1 MIIACLFN
9 TKNKVTKDHM
19 KILLFSLIVLIS
31 TLDYIDTTEALAFEV
46 SYKPNGI
53 KLGPNPTV
61 CTIEPTES
69 DLPSKQVEKLMKQTK
84 LAVDEWETKLQAETR
99 NNKEGWDF
107 NYIAIDDKNRTN
119 ADQNC
124 DITFVFEPKPAIVEK
139 YFMLGIS
146 DYDAELQTSEI
157 TIYYLEI
164 DECYHTEREGDT
176 IYYWYE
182 TCYGEDMRISNQ
194 INGVTKHEFGH
205 AIGLG
210 HYEPDDIEIAELWA
224 KGTQTAP
231 SIMAQI
237 AFENSNNMQIRDID
251 VDMLY
256 SIYGDDGFVLSENEE
271 DYFELFTVVDYL
283 EKKEYEK
290 LQNYL
295 DEFLKENPENDDANY
310 WQALIHYELKNY
322 QEAIPFLDKA
332 IENQPENDDLLYSQA
347 RSLYNVEKYDEAL
360 PYIER
365 AIEVNPSSKNYSR
378 HGIILFELGNYDE
391 AIESYRIALSG
402 DPDDPITLD
411 RRGQVHHQ
419 LGDYEKA
426 ITYYD
431 MALDIDPER
440 KSALL
445 NKANALFEL
454 KDYDE
459 AITYYETVLDM
470 DSKHL
475 ESLKGMAM
483 SLENL
488 GDKNEAAKYYERI
501 GFQEEIVD
509 TSAVTKNPTETIPSQ
524 IPVWIKNN
532 VKWWVDGTI
541 DDQAFVAGI
550 QYLIKE
556 GIISIPETAKSST
569 SSGSQEIP
577 AWIKNNAD
585 WWSQGLI
592 SDDDF
597 VKGIQYLVENQ
608 VIQVD

>member
-1 MIIACLFN
+1 
-9 TKNKVTKDHM
+9 M
-19 KILLFSLIVLIS
+19 KIILFSLIVLIS
-31 TLDYIDTTEALAFEV
+31 TLSYIDTTEALAFEV

-53 KLGPNPTV
+53 KLGPDPTV

-69 DLPSKQVEKLMKQTK
+69 DLTSKEVEKLMKQTK

-107 NYIAIDDKNRTN
+107 NYIEINDKNRIN
-119 ADQNC
+119 ADQSC
-124 DITFVFEPKPAIVEK
+124 DITFVFEPKPAIAEK

-146 DYDAELQTSEI
+146 DYDAELQTSVI

-251 VDMLY
+251 IDMLY

-271 DYFELFTVVDYL
+271 DYFELFKIGDYL

-290 LQNYL
+290 MQNYL
-295 DEFLKENPENDDANY
+295 DGFLKENPENDDANY
-310 WQALIHYELKNY
+310 YQALLHYELKNY
-322 QEAIPFLDKA
+322 EEAIPFLDKS
-332 IENQPENDDLLYSQA
+332 IESQPENDELLYYQA
-347 RSLYNVEKYDEAL
+347 RSLYNVEKYAEAL

-365 AIEVNPSSKNYSR
+365 AVEINPDSLSIHSR
-378 HGIILFELGNYDE
+378 HGVILFELGQYDD
-391 AIESYRIALSG
+391 ALNAYRMALSI
-402 DPDDPITLD
+402 DPENSTTLD

-426 ITYYD
+426 LTYFD
-431 MALDIDPER
+431 MALDVDPED
-440 KSALL
+440 KGTLV

-454 KDYDE
+454 EEYND
-459 AITYYETVLDM
+459 AIEYYEMVLDM

-475 ESLKGMAM
+475 EALKGMAA
-483 SLENL
+483 SLENI
-488 GDKNEAAKYYERI
+488 GDEREAAKYYERI
-501 GFQEEIVD
+501 SLQDETPS
-509 TSAVTKNPTETIPSQ
+509 TSKIIENPINAASSQ
-524 IPVWIKNN
+524 IPEWIRNN
-532 VKWWVDGTI
+532 ASWWVAGNI
-541 DDQAFVAGI
+541 DDQAFVGGI
-550 QYLIKE
+550 QFLIKE
-556 GIISIPETAKSST
+556 GVIQIPETAKSIT
-569 SSGSQEIP
+569 PSGSQEIP

-585 WWSQGLI
+585 WWSEGLI

-597 VKGIQYLVENQ
+597 LKGISFLVENGIIT
-608 VIQVD
+608 V